1 MKKIVLYAAFA
12 YLIFVIYGSLVPLEF
27 VSISMGEAFYQFQN
41 IRYLDLGIGSRADW
55 VANILLFIPLA
66 FLWMGWLS
74 VDNADRSL
82 GYRVFNSC
90 CVIFACIFLC
100 VSIEFTQLFF
110 PQRTVSINDIVAESL
125 GAIIGVSGWWVWG
138 GKAIKFLK
146 AWTLEQSSTTKI
158 DYYLQLYVA
167 GIFFYSVMPLDLTIS
182 VVEIYHKWNEGRVIL
197 IPFSVMSDSVVE
209 NMYGWVTEIA
219 LWIPVPILWQRKT
232 LEKDFNRLLFKVFLV
247 VFSIEFFQLFVFSRV
262 TDSTDIILGLVGGSI
277 GIWLSLKS
285 NSGIERQKIILNLS
299 AAKTLVAGA
308 TAYLLWF
315 FLLMLVFWYPFDFE
329 FDAETVKERI
339 MGFFGVPFYAYYF
352 GSEFRAMT
360 EIFHKTLLFM
370 PLGGFLAFMLKN
382 YRNHFLYFWLV
393 LTVITSSA
401 IWIEMGQVFLSE
413 KIVSSTDVVL
423 YIVGGMLGFRVGG
436 HFFSIQAA
444 GNNSFSLL
452 VEEEFSESLGNNVG
466 NDKQNNLAF
475 DSVLSNVWGNWTP
488 TIVLVCVLAVGLFFA
503 GKSSLLPYNVR
514 ELIAG
519 DHAFFRCVGMSV
531 ALFWCL
537 GFPVWFLSSA
547 IKKKMNAF
555 LCFIYGV
562 GIHSFFSWVLIR
574 IVAPIESIHD
584 IVGFPVLDI
593 PAEIEMFLRFF
604 SLFSVFSFALFGG
617 VLSTIAITRVEKNIG
632 IYFAMGL
639 IAVIVML
646 PIHYWV
652 IIIAAATDN
661 LTELMV
667 EEGYSFAIIGIFF
680 YFFVFGFAG
689 SMVSSALARYR
700 TLNFLWAIGAV
711 LISFPLGYM
720 LLNWATEAIIYKYG
734 QVFSALQFLFS
745 PDRENFLAESELF
758 INFCWANFIL
768 LMFVCI
774 AQFLLFL
781 RITDTSEVA

>member
-1 MKKIVLYAAFA
+1 MNKIVLYAAFS
-12 YLIFVIYGSLVPLEF
+12 YLVFVIYGSLVPLEF
-27 VSISMGEAFYQFQN
+27 VGITMAEAFFQFQN

-74 VDNADRSL
+74 IDNPDRSL

-138 GKAIKFLK
+138 GKATKSLK
-146 AWTLEQSSTTKI
+146 AWTLEQSSTKKI
-158 DYYLQLYVA
+158 DYYLQFYVA
-167 GIFFYSVMPLDLTIS
+167 GIFFYSIMPLDLTIS
-182 VVEIYHKWNEGRVIL
+182 LVEIYHKWNEGRVIL
-197 IPFSVMSDSVVE
+197 IPFSVMSDSAVE
-209 NMYGWVTEIA
+209 NMYSWVTEIA

-232 LEKDFNRLLFKVFLV
+232 PEKDFTSLLFKVFIV
-247 VFSIEFFQLFVFSRV
+247 VFTIEFFQLFVFSRV
-262 TDSTDIILGLVGGSI
+262 TDSTDIVLGLAGGSI
-277 GIWLSLKS
+277 GIWLSLES

-299 AAKTLVAGA
+299 TVKTLVAGA

-329 FDAETVKERI
+329 FNADIVKERI

-352 GSEFRAMT
+352 GSEFRAIT

-370 PLGGFLAFMLKN
+370 PLGAFLAFMLKN
-382 YRNHFLYFWLV
+382 YRNHFLYFWLA
-393 LTVITSSA
+393 LAAITSSA

-423 YIVGGMLGFRVGG
+423 YVMGGILGLRVGG
-436 HFFSIQAA
+436 HFFSIQVA
-444 GNNSFSLL
+444 GNSSFASL
-452 VEEEFSESLGNNVG
+452 VGTVVSEPLKKNVR
-466 NDKQNNLAF
+466 NDQQDNLAF
-475 DSVLSNVWGNWTP
+475 NSILSNMCRNWIP
-488 TIVLVCVLAVGLFFA
+488 TIVLVCILAVGLFFS
-503 GKSSLLPYNVR
+503 GESSLLPYNVR

-519 DHAFFRCVGMSV
+519 DYAFFRCVGMSMS
-531 ALFWCL
+531 LFWCL
-537 GFPVWFLSSA
+537 GFPVWFLSNA

-574 IVAPIESIHD
+574 TAAPVESIHD
-584 IVGFPVLDI
+584 IVGYPVLDI

-604 SLFSVFSFALFGG
+604 SLFSVLSFALFGG
-617 VLSTIAITRVEKNIG
+617 VLSTIAITRVEKKTG

-646 PIHYWV
+646 PIHHWV

-667 EEGYSFAIIGIFF
+667 EEGYSFAIIGIFL

-689 SMVSSALARYR
+689 SMVSAAIALYR
-700 TLNFLWAIGAV
+700 TLNFLWAIGVV

-720 LLNWATEAIIYKYG
+720 LLNWGTEAVIYKYG
-734 QVFSALQFLFS
+734 QVFSALQFLLS
-745 PDRENFLAESELF
+745 PDREHFLAENELF
-758 INFCWANFIL
+758 ISFCWANFIL
-768 LMFVCI
+768 LMLVCF
-774 AQFLLFL
+774 AQFLLFF
-781 RITDTSEVA
+781 RIANDYE